1 MNYIYC
7 MHIMCVY
14 ICIYI
19 MYVIKIIY
27 QLCIVI
33 YLFNYLFIDI
43 YICAFVY
50 FFVIGTYNGCLC
62 YIHVLGGM
70 SYPVKREY
78 LKERQ
83 DSQVIASR

>member
-1 MNYIYC
+1 
-7 MHIMCVY
+7 MH
-14 ICIYI
+14 
-19 MYVIKIIY
+19 VIEIIY

-50 FFVIGTYNGCLC
+50 FFAKGIYNGCLC
-62 YIHVLGGM
+62 YIHVLCGM

-78 LKERQ
+78 LKETQ